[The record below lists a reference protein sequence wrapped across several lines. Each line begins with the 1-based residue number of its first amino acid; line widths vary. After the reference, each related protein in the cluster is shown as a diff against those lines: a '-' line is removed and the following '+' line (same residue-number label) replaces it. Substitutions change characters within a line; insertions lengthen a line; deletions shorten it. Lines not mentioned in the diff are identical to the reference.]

1 MGYKSAQNL
10 SHFSSLIFLVLMF
23 GLVTSDVNQD
33 KAECTD
39 KLIGLANCLPFV
51 SGQSK
56 TPTIDCCTG
65 VKDVVN
71 KSKRCLC
78 ILIKDHDDPNL
89 GFSINVTLA
98 LKLPADCNS
107 PTNIT
112 QCIDLLH
119 LSPKS
124 HEAKIFEDFEKTLEK
139 NSTTPVS
146 PASNANGK
154 GTNTGVAQDKSGSK
168 QGKMLYGISLFVLAS
183 YFFII

>member
-1 MGYKSAQNL
+1 
-10 SHFSSLIFLVLMF
+10 MF

-98 LKLPADCNS
+98 LKLPDDCKS
-107 PTNIT
+107 PTNVT
-112 QCIDLLH
+112 QCI
-119 LSPKS
+119 
-124 HEAKIFEDFEKTLEK
+124 
-139 NSTTPVS
+139 
-146 PASNANGK
+146 GK
-154 GTNTGVAQDKSGSK
+154 
-168 QGKMLYGISLFVLAS
+168 LIS
-183 YFFII
+183 YT

>member
-1 MGYKSAQNL
+1 
-10 SHFSSLIFLVLMF
+10 MF

-98 LKLPADCNS
+98 LKLPGDCKS
-107 PTNIT
+107 PTNVT
-112 QCIDLLH
+112 QCI
-119 LSPKS
+119 
-124 HEAKIFEDFEKTLEK
+124 
-139 NSTTPVS
+139 
-146 PASNANGK
+146 GK
-154 GTNTGVAQDKSGSK
+154 
-168 QGKMLYGISLFVLAS
+168 LIS
-183 YFFII
+183 YT